1 MKKLIILIFTL
12 IGLIGGSVCFS
23 QSNNTSESTLKAS
36 EKETIYVTVTE
47 DKVKDTIA
55 SLEKD
60 GWTFEAMAYN
70 RANSTWTITMSRW
83 NTKKVASIDSSE
95 IMGDKIPDGTY
106 YINSYPYHGRMI
118 RAEIT
123 IKDNVEVSRKLIF
136 DD

>member
-55 SLEKD
+55 SLEKE

-83 NTKKVASIDSSE
+83 NTKKVTSIDSSE
-95 IMGDKIPDGTY
+95 IIGDKIPDGTY

-118 RAEIT
+118 RAKIT

>member
-83 NTKKVASIDSSE
+83 NTKKVTSIDSSE
-95 IMGDKIPDGTY
+95 IIGDKIPDGTY

>member
-1 MKKLIILIFTL
+1 MKRSIIFILAL
-12 IGLIGGSVCFS
+12 IGIIGGGVCFS
-23 QSNNTSESTLKAS
+23 QSNNANQVIKKAS

-83 NTKKVASIDSSE
+83 NTKKVTSIDSSE
-95 IMGDKIPDGTY
+95 IIGDKIPDGTY

-123 IKDNVEVSRKLIF
+123 IKDNVEVSRKLF
-136 DD
+136 SDD

>member
-55 SLEKD
+55 SLEKE

-83 NTKKVASIDSSE
+83 NTKKVTSIDSSE
-95 IMGDKIPDGTY
+95 IIGDKIPDGTY

>member
-23 QSNNTSESTLKAS
+23 QSNNANQVIKKAS

-47 DKVKDTIA
+47 DQVKDTIA

-60 GWTFEAMAYN
+60 GWTFEAMAFN
-70 RANSTWTITMSRW
+70 RATRTWTITMSRW

-95 IMGDKIPDGTY
+95 IIGDKIPDGTY

-123 IKDNVEVSRKLIF
+123 IKDNVEVSRKLF
-136 DD
+136 SDD